1 VNKAGHLY
9 KAGSQTIKYFYCD
22 FNTLYWFSLHFIIKD
37 LIFSVLETEVTVLYY
52 MMTLCQ
58 VDRYQNFG
66 GMCHICPRCILTLVG
81 EGSSQMLIPISYTI
95 IMLVFQVSG
104 ILSFSLCSG
113 EHKYGH
119 ITLN

>member
-1 VNKAGHLY
+1 MLE
-9 KAGSQTIKYFYCD
+9 IK
-22 FNTLYWFSLHFIIKD
+22 
-37 LIFSVLETEVTVLYY
+37 VTVLYY
-52 MMTLCQ
+52 MMPLCQ

-66 GMCHICPRCILTLVG
+66 GMCHVCPQYILTLVG
-81 EGSSQMLIPISYTI
+81 EGSSQMLIPISYTN

-104 ILSFSLCSG
+104 TLSFSLGSG